1 MNTLQPQLPTP
12 VMAGSAMANVSN
24 SLSHAMLQE
33 MINAPLATFYV
44 GTIATRMMHFGVIP
58 KECLARKVSGLVARR
73 ASGMIKPALAMAMT
87 MSVHQIGGSVTT
99 SVSHWILH
107 ARIKVF
113 SNAQSKDGLV
123 IKNAL
128 KTLSHVD
135 MVNKFAHLVTGFVT
149 QGTAFQLLHLA
160 QVDVENAI

>member
-1 MNTLQPQLPTP
+1 
-12 VMAGSAMANVSN
+12 MAGSAVTNVSN

-44 GTIATRMMHFGVIP
+44 GTIASRMMHFGVIP
-58 KECLARKVSGLVARR
+58 KECFARKVSGLVARR

-87 MSVHQIGGSVTT
+87 MSVHQIGGSVLA
-99 SVSHWILH
+99 SAYQWILH

-113 SNAQSKDGLV
+113 SNARSKDGLV

-128 KTLSHVD
+128 KTLSHVA
-135 MVNKFAHLVTGFVT
+135 MVYKFAHLVSGFVN
-149 QGTAFQLLHLA
+149 QGTAFQLLHIA
-160 QVDVENAI
+160 QVEVKNAI